1 MSVVL
6 LVINMVLAFTLAYQ
20 SGKMRAMIDID
31 EIDGKKVDFKIYAL
45 WIADAMIS
53 AYLIVSIYGA
63 GVTHG

>member
-20 SGKMRAMIDID
+20 SGKMKAMIDID
-31 EIDGKKVDFKIYAL
+31 KIDGKETDVKIKVL
-45 WIADAMIS
+45 WIADALIS

-63 GVTHG
+63 GVTNG